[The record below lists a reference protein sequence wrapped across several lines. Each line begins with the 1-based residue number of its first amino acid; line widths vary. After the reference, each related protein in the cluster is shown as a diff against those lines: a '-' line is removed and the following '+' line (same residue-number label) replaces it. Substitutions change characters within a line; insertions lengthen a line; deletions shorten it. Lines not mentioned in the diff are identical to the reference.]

1 MQQPSNL
8 RDAVPQPTASSGAPH
23 RVVVGSDFSELG
35 DRAVLEGIRLCWL
48 YPNAALHVI
57 TVAAESSA
65 GVLLPGASLEVR
77 PRAEAVEIA
86 RAHVAELSRRYCES
100 APWPAGLDKIAVY
113 VVVGS
118 PAERIVTL
126 AGAIDAD
133 VIVIG
138 THARRGID
146 RMILGSVAQEVV
158 KSAPCGVFVLRPRD
172 FLDGEKLPEIQP
184 PLQPGEHALLPYR
197 ESVTYHYVDRLT
209 HGTDRIMPA
218 I

>member
-1 MQQPSNL
+1 M
-8 RDAVPQPTASSGAPH
+8 RDAVSQPTATGGATH
-23 RVVVGSDFSELG
+23 SVVVGSDFSELG
-35 DRAVLEGIRLCWL
+35 DRAFSEGVRLCWL
-48 YPNAALHVI
+48 YPRAALHVI
-57 TVAAESSA
+57 TVATESPA
-65 GVLLPGASLEVR
+65 GVLLPGGSLQVR
-77 PRAEAVEIA
+77 PHLDAIELA
-86 RAHVAELSRRYCES
+86 RAHVAELSSRYCES

-126 AGAIDAD
+126 AAAIDAD

-158 KSAPCGVFVLRPRD
+158 KRAPCGVFVLRPRD
-172 FLDGEKLPEIQP
+172 FLDGEKLPQIQP

-197 ESVTYHYVDRLT
+197 ESVTYHYVDRMT
-209 HGTDRIMPA
+209 HSTDRLAPGL
-218 I
+218 